1 MRTVFWTLMCLR
13 PMNFPH
19 AYYFERRDD
28 LGQGNLHEMV
38 DDMSDVVLTCLW
50 TVLDKWEELAEYF
63 DEVLCEK
70 RALFHPAFHDTLLT
84 DDVALSRSKK
94 YFWAI
99 EFLKEMEK
107 SVQDNIRQLDRLSQL
122 LRANP
127 PPAGRSPRDFE
138 ARLRKQEG
146 ALAKLEAL
154 RVRFT
159 QKREEAVALR
169 DGLFNASAVME
180 SRMSTKLGEN
190 IKLLTFVSIFF
201 LPLSFCTVSFLVFSQ
216 RMGIDIDEKQS
227 LWSVNDEI
235 FSLTALAATMPV
247 LSVLTYVIT
256 LRLDVVV
263 SLWNHF
269 DSRMCAPR
277 SEVGGAGSLDRLSP
291 ARVVGKRGAW
301 RRPWRGTAKGERRE
315 DNPGHLGDVL
325 VHHQV
330 QVDVESCRDDEG
342 SSGGQCPPGKE

>member
-1 MRTVFWTLMCLR
+1 MK
-13 PMNFPH
+13 FPH

-28 LGQGNLHEMV
+28 LAQGNFHEMV
-38 DDMSDVVLTCLW
+38 DDVSDVVLTCLR

-63 DEVLCEK
+63 DEMLCEK

-99 EFLKEMEK
+99 EFLKELEK
-107 SVQDNIRQLDRLSQL
+107 SVQDNIRQVDRLSRL
-122 LRANP
+122 LRTTP
-127 PPAGRSPRDFE
+127 PPEGRQQRDFE
-138 ARLRKQEG
+138 ARLRKQES
-146 ALAKLEAL
+146 ALTKLEAL

-201 LPLSFCTVSFLVFSQ
+201 LPLSFCTVSF
-216 RMGIDIDEKQS
+216 GIALCVGVNADGRQS
-227 LWSVNDEI
+227 LWSVNDDI
-235 FSLTALAATMPV
+235 FSLSALAATMPV
-247 LSVLTYVIT
+247 LSVLTYVIA

-263 SLWNHF
+263 VLWNRF
-269 DSRMCAPR
+269 AGRARAPR
-277 SEVGGAGSLDRLSP
+277 GQSSGEVVPEKSSP
-291 ARVVGKRGAW
+291 ARAVGNRRSRDVRFPTW
-301 RRPWRGTAKGERRE
+301 RPPWRSKPGRERGE
-315 DNPGHLGDVL
+315 DYPGQHGDVL
-325 VHHQV
+325 VHHHV
-330 QVDVESCRDDEG
+330 VVDVESCRDGDDGEARG
-342 SSGGQCPPGKE
+342 SADGAKAKG

>member
-1 MRTVFWTLMCLR
+1 MMCLR

-38 DDMSDVVLTCLW
+38 DDMSDVVLTCLRA
-50 TVLDKWEELAEYF
+50 VLDKWEELAEYF

-127 PPAGRSPRDFE
+127 PPVGRPSRDFE

-159 QKREEAVALR
+159 QKRGGGRATGWAVQRERRHGEPHVDEAGREHQTADVCQH
-169 DGLFNASAVME
+169 
-180 SRMSTKLGEN
+180 
-190 IKLLTFVSIFF
+190 IFPSPF
-201 LPLSFCTVSFLVFSQ
+201 ILHSEC
-216 RMGIDIDEKQS
+216 
-227 LWSVNDEI
+227 
-235 FSLTALAATMPV
+235 
-247 LSVLTYVIT
+247 LSVCPVAM
-256 LRLDVVV
+256 R
-263 SLWNHF
+263 W
-269 DSRMCAPR
+269 
-277 SEVGGAGSLDRLSP
+277 
-291 ARVVGKRGAW
+291 
-301 RRPWRGTAKGERRE
+301 ER
-315 DNPGHLGDVL
+315 
-325 VHHQV
+325 
-330 QVDVESCRDDEG
+330 C
-342 SSGGQCPPGKE
+342 

>member
-1 MRTVFWTLMCLR
+1 MMCLR

-38 DDMSDVVLTCLW
+38 DDMSDVVLTCLRA
-50 TVLDKWEELAEYF
+50 VLDKWEELAEYF

-127 PPAGRSPRDFE
+127 PPVGRSSRDFE

-201 LPLSFCTVSFLVFSQ
+201 LPLSFCTVSFSLFAPLQCVGS
-216 RMGIDIDEKQS
+216 DADKKKS

-247 LSVLTYVIT
+247 LSVLTYIIT

-269 DSRMCAPR
+269 DAKVRPPR
-277 SEVGGAGSLDRLSP
+277 SEVGGAGSLDKLRP
-291 ARVVGKRGAW
+291 ARVVGKMATW
-301 RRPWRGTAKGERRE
+301 RRPWRRAAKGGRGE
-315 DNPGHLGDVL
+315 DHPGHLGDVL

-330 QVDVESCRDDEG
+330 EVDVESCRDDEG
-342 SSGGQCPPGKE
+342 SSGGQCQPGKEC